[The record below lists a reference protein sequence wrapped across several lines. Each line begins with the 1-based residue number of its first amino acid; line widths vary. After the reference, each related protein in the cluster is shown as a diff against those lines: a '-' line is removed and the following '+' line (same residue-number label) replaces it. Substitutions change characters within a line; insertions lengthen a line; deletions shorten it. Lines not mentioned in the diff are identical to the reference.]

1 MPAGKFRNEDFS
13 VYFFIKFIDIDGTP
27 LGKTGQIGIA
37 NIVDGYPYNEIE
49 EGTLII
55 PTVSIEASMTS
66 DENAGEMGASWFR
79 RTWVIDIFAQT
90 DVQRDDLADRI
101 FQALDVSIPIKDYSE
116 GYRKDTGKSKSNQPL
131 RIIEYMNPESRTIRP
146 IYAFNLY
153 AKIKYWRA
161 TVTFE
166 TVSTQAS

>member
-1 MPAGKFRNEDFS
+1 MVTGKFRNEDFS
-13 VYFFIKFIDIDGTP
+13 VYFFIKFLDIDGTP
-27 LGKTGQIGIA
+27 LGDIA

-49 EGTLII
+49 ESKLVL
-55 PTVSIEASMTS
+55 PTVSIEATMTS
-66 DENAGEMGASWFR
+66 DEGAGELGASWFR
-79 RTWVIDIFAQT
+79 RAWAIDIFAQT

-101 FQALDVSIPIKDYSE
+101 FQALDVAIPIKDYSG
-116 GYRKDTGKSKSNQPL
+116 GYNLTTGKSKAGVDL
-131 RIIEYMNPESRTIRP
+131 RIIEYVNPENRTIRP
-146 IYAFNLY
+146 TYAFNLY

>member
-1 MPAGKFRNEDFS
+1 MVTGKFHNEDLS
-13 VYFFIKFIDIDGTP
+13 IYFFIKFLDIDGTP
-27 LGKTGQIGIA
+27 LGDIA

-49 EGTLII
+49 EGKLVI

-66 DENAGEMGASWFR
+66 DEGAGEMGASWFR
-79 RTWVIDIFAQT
+79 RTWAIDIFAQT

-101 FQALDVSIPIKDYSE
+101 FQALDVAVPIKDYSE
-116 GYRKDTGKSKSNQPL
+116 GYRKDTGKSRAGVDL
-131 RIIEYMNPESRTIRP
+131 RIIEYMNVDDRTIRP
-146 IYAFNLY
+146 TYAFNLY

>member
-1 MPAGKFRNEDFS
+1 MVTGKFRNEDFS
-13 VYFFIKFIDIDGTP
+13 VYFFIKFLDIDGTP
-27 LGKTGQIGIA
+27 LGDIA

-49 EGTLII
+49 ESTLIL

-66 DENAGEMGASWFR
+66 DEGVGEMGASWFR
-79 RTWVIDIFAQT
+79 RTWAVDIFAQT

-101 FQALDVSIPIKDYSE
+101 FQALDVAVPIRDYSD
-116 GYRKDTGKSKSNQPL
+116 GFRKETGKSPAGVDL
-131 RIIEYMNPESRTIRP
+131 RIIEYMNPDSRTIRP
-146 IYAFNLY
+146 THAFNLY

>member
-1 MPAGKFRNEDFS
+1 MVTGKFHNEDLS
-13 VYFFIKFIDIDGTP
+13 VYFFIKFLDINGTP
-27 LGKTGQIGIA
+27 LGDIA
-37 NIVDGYPYNEIE
+37 QIVDGYPYNEIE
-49 EGTLII
+49 EGTLVI

-66 DENAGEMGASWFR
+66 DEGAGEMGASWFR
-79 RTWVIDIFAQT
+79 RTWAIDIFAQT

-101 FQALDVSIPIKDYSE
+101 FQALDVAIPIKDYSE
-116 GYRKDTGKSKSNQPL
+116 GYRKETGKSRAGTDL
-131 RIIEYMNPESRTIRP
+131 RIIEYMNPEDRSIRP
-146 IYAFNLY
+146 TYAFNLY

>member
-1 MPAGKFRNEDFS
+1 MVTGKFRNEDFS
-13 VYFFIKFIDIDGTP
+13 IYFFIKFLDIDGTP
-27 LGKTGQIGIA
+27 LGDIA
-37 NIVDGYPYNEIE
+37 KIVDGYPYNEIE
-49 EGTLII
+49 ESTLVL

-66 DENAGEMGASWFR
+66 DEGAGELGASWFR
-79 RTWVIDIFAQT
+79 RTWAIDIFAQT

-101 FQALDVSIPIKDYSE
+101 FQALDVAIPIKDYSD
-116 GYRKDTGKSKSNQPL
+116 GYNITTGKSIAGVDL
-131 RIIEYMNPESRTIRP
+131 RIIEYMNPDSRTIRP
-146 IYAFNLY
+146 THAFNLY

>member
-1 MPAGKFRNEDFS
+1 VVTGKFHNEDLS
-13 VYFFIKFIDIDGTP
+13 VYFFIKFLDIDGTP
-27 LGKTGQIGIA
+27 LGDIA

-49 EGTLII
+49 EGKLVI

-66 DENAGEMGASWFR
+66 DEGAGEMGASWFR
-79 RTWVIDIFAQT
+79 RTWAIDIFAQT

-101 FQALDVSIPIKDYSE
+101 FQALDVAVPIKDYSE
-116 GYRKDTGKSKSNQPL
+116 GYRKDTGKSRAGVDL
-131 RIIEYMNPESRTIRP
+131 RIIEYMNVDDRTIRP
-146 IYAFNLY
+146 TYAFNLY

>member
-1 MPAGKFRNEDFS
+1 MVTGKFHNEDLS
-13 VYFFIKFIDIDGTP
+13 IFFFLKFLDVNGTP
-27 LGKTGQIGIA
+27 LGDIA
-37 NIVDGYPYNEIE
+37 QIVDGYPYNEIE
-49 EGTLII
+49 DNTLTL
-55 PTVSIEASMTS
+55 PTISIEASMTS
-66 DENAGEMGASWFR
+66 DEGAGELGASWFR
-79 RTWVIDIFAQT
+79 RTWAIDVFAQT

-101 FQALDVSIPIKDYSE
+101 FQALDVAVPIKDYSA
-116 GYRKDTGKSKSNQPL
+116 GYRFETGLSKAGTAL

-146 IYAFNLY
+146 TYAFNLY